1 MKTRH
6 IHSQRQALKG
16 CAVGILV
23 LTMGT
28 AIFSVPSVHA
38 APVMTNI
45 AAKGAIVV
53 DAATGQIIAEQ
64 NMNQVLPAAST
75 SKLLTA
81 YLVNQA
87 ITKDKLFNW
96 DSFVKISRNVAKVSV
111 EPELTN
117 VPLKAGQS
125 YSVKKLY
132 QAALLG
138 SANAAAMALGD
149 AISGSQQ
156 AYIDDMKQQL
166 ATWGIH
172 NVTINS
178 AAGLLNSQVY
188 SDAVG
193 TNPNTENLMSA
204 KDMAIVATHLVDDY
218 PNVIQTTALPHT
230 DFYGTPVESTDALL
244 PGGKVKSPY
253 HFDGLKT
260 GTSVKAH
267 QNFVGTLTYDNRRLI
282 TVVYGTGPVDGENP
296 TRFYETLKLLDQ
308 TLSKVHFVMVPKGSL
323 RATTKL
329 ENGTTKRLSVTN
341 EQPIGVWLPRKQSQ
355 PKVSVAANQGFSAPV
370 KRGETAGM
378 LKLDDV
384 TYLSSHDEFASP
396 AVANHDVKKIG
407 FLAQLW
413 QNILA
418 LF

>member
-6 IHSQRQALKG
+6 IRRQHQAIKG
-16 CAVGILV
+16 FTVGIL
-23 LTMGT
+23 
-28 AIFSVPSVHA
+28 AITLGITTFSVASVHA
-38 APVMTNI
+38 APVTTNI

-53 DAATGQIIAEQ
+53 DAATGQIIAQQ

-81 YLVNQA
+81 YLLNQA
-87 ITKDKLFNW
+87 IAKDKLFNW
-96 DSFVKISRNVAKVSV
+96 DSLVKISPNVAKVSI

-117 VPLKAGQS
+117 VPLKAGQA

-138 SANAAAMALGD
+138 SANAAAMALGN
-149 AISGSQQ
+149 AISGNQQ
-156 AYIDDMKQQL
+156 AYIADMKQQL
-166 ATWGIH
+166 AMWGID
-172 NVTINS
+172 NATINS

-193 TNPNTENLMSA
+193 SNPNTENLLSV

-218 PNVIQTTALPHT
+218 PNVIQTTALSHT
-230 DFYGTPVESTDALL
+230 DFYGTQVESTDALL
-244 PGGKVKSPY
+244 PGGKVKSAY

-260 GTSVKAH
+260 GTSIKAR

-296 TRFYETLKLLDQ
+296 TRFYETIKLLDQ
-308 TLSKVHFVMVPKGSL
+308 TLSKVHFVMLPKGSL
-323 RATTKL
+323 IAKTKL
-329 ENGTTKRLSVTN
+329 EDGTTKYLSVTN
-341 EQPIGVWLPRKQSQ
+341 AQPVGVWLPRQQ
-355 PKVSVAANQGFSAPV
+355 EMPKISVVANKGFSAPV
-370 KRGETAGM
+370 KQGEAAGM
-378 LKLDDV
+378 LKLDDA
-384 TYLSSHDEFASP
+384 TYLSTHDEFAST
-396 AVANHDVKKIG
+396 AIAKHDVKKLG
-407 FLAQLW
+407 FFAQLW